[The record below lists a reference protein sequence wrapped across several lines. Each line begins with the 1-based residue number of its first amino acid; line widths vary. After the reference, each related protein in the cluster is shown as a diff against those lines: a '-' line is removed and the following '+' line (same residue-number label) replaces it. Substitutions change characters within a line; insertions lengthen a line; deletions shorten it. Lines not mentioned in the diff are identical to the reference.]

1 MYVNKNKKLI
11 HAAIVII
18 LLIFNSCGK
27 YEDGPIFSLKSK
39 TARLVGEWNV
49 VKTDNVT
56 IDYEGFIVEVD
67 KLDDMILQFDKN
79 GDCKVSFDYTYDYSG
94 IPVTIPVSDNGKWD
108 WDSKKEVVE
117 TEFDKTG
124 KLDFK
129 VMRLTKDELW
139 FEDDEK
145 NLWECEKVE

>member
-67 KLDDMILQFDKN
+67 KLDDMILQFDK
-79 GDCKVSFDYTYDYSG
+79 K
-94 IPVTIPVSDNGKWD
+94 
-108 WDSKKEVVE
+108 
-117 TEFDKTG
+117 
-124 KLDFK
+124 
-129 VMRLTKDELW
+129 
-139 FEDDEK
+139 
-145 NLWECEKVE
+145 